1 MANRNPNGTQKY
13 WYQGES
19 AVTIDNNLTSGNNYI
34 GNSSFWYQ
42 GQVTGFLQGGPGNV
56 GDSPLNLNRD
66 PKISGLVG
74 KARAFGILV
83 GF

>member
-19 AVTIDNNLTSGNNYI
+19 AVTIDTHSTSGSNYI
-34 GNSSFWYQ
+34 GTNSFWYQ
-42 GQVTGFLQGGPGNV
+42 GQSIGFLQGGPGNV
-56 GDSPLNLNRD
+56 GDCPQNLERD
-66 PKISGLVG
+66 PKITGLIG
-74 KARAFGILV
+74 KSRAFGILI